1 MPSTPG
7 PGSSSLV
14 PTANR
19 FTEERCSSPF
29 TPRVLDLRQWQPYQ
43 RDHQKGDIAMTEP
56 KRPFYVSFT
65 HDQIPQRID
74 HSRSQPGPAR
84 GAANRAGHTS
94 VTSKARLTVA
104 WDDGPA
110 GADRQFPIFAQSV
123 NVYFR
128 LTDFLIAISSDFAA
142 RSCAYQATLR
152 HEVQAHISDPIHIFH
167 SYRDVL
173 IRRLNAI
180 AVPTRE
186 LPVRVASTTEAN
198 SRRAAVE
205 RQIVDAIAQSRRE
218 LVRDLNQA
226 RDRHDSPGSYRLVYN
241 QCTDAQWVNGR

>member
-1 MPSTPG
+1 M
-7 PGSSSLV
+7 
-14 PTANR
+14 A
-19 FTEERCSSPF
+19 E
-29 TPRVLDLRQWQPYQ
+29 
-43 RDHQKGDIAMTEP
+43 A

-74 HSRSQPGPAR
+74 HSRSQPGPPG

-94 VTSKARLTVA
+94 VTSEARLTIA
-104 WDDGPA
+104 WDDGPP
-110 GADRQFPIFAQSV
+110 GGDGRFPIFAQSV

-152 HEVQAHISDPIHIFH
+152 HELQAHIYDPIHIFH

-173 IRRLNAI
+173 IRRLNAV

-186 LPVRVASTTEAN
+186 VPLRVASTTEAN
-198 SRRAAVE
+198 SRRAEVE
-205 RQIVDAIAQSRRE
+205 RQTVAAIGQTRRE
-218 LVRDLNQA
+218 LVRDLQQA
-226 RDRHDSPGSYRLVYN
+226 RDRHDSPASYRLIHN
-241 QCTDAQWVNGR
+241 QCTDAQWVGGR